1 MANIVYNDLSK
12 SPFVVEYEGF
22 SLYFSSA
29 FHKNKFIKNIDNYIK
44 EETLK
49 FQNRYKV
56 NISMFDIFI
65 IAYYNKCETRG
76 FRVFRDN
83 LLLSPDKIFKNMM
96 L

>member
-1 MANIVYNDLSK
+1 MANKVYNDLK
-12 SPFVVEYEGF
+12 ESPFKVDFEGF
-22 SLYFSSA
+22 ELYFSSA
-29 FHKNKFIKNIDNYIK
+29 FHRNKFKKNINDYIK

-56 NISMFDIFI
+56 NITMQDVFI
-65 IAYYNKCETRG
+65 IAYYKKCETRG

-83 LLLSPDKIFKNMM
+83 LLLSSDKIFKNVM

>member
-1 MANIVYNDLSK
+1 MANKVYNDLK
-12 SPFVVEYEGF
+12 ESPFKVDFEGF
-22 SLYFSSA
+22 ELYFSSA
-29 FHKNKFIKNIDNYIK
+29 FHRNKFKKNIHNYIK

-56 NISMFDIFI
+56 NITMQDVFI
-65 IAYYNKCETRG
+65 IAYYKKCETRG

-83 LLLSPDKIFKNMM
+83 LLLSSDKIFRNVM

>member
-1 MANIVYNDLSK
+1 MANKVYNDLTK
-12 SPFVVEYEGF
+12 SPFKVDFEGF
-22 SLYFSSA
+22 ELYFSSA
-29 FHKNKFIKNIDNYIK
+29 FHRNKFKKNIHDYIR

-56 NISMFDIFI
+56 NITMPDVFI
-65 IAYYNKCETRG
+65 IAYYKKCETRG

-83 LLLSPDKIFKNMM
+83 LLLSSDKIFKNVM

>member
-1 MANIVYNDLSK
+1 MANKVYNDLSK
-12 SPFVVEYEGF
+12 SPFKVDFEGF
-22 SLYFSSA
+22 ELYFSSA
-29 FHKNKFIKNIDNYIK
+29 FHRNKFKKNINDYIK

-56 NISMFDIFI
+56 NITMQDVFI
-65 IAYYNKCETRG
+65 IAYYKKCETRG

-83 LLLSPDKIFKNMM
+83 LLLSSDKIFKNVM

>member
-1 MANIVYNDLSK
+1 MANKVYNDLK
-12 SPFVVEYEGF
+12 ESPFKVDFEGF
-22 SLYFSSA
+22 ELYFSSA
-29 FHKNKFIKNIDNYIK
+29 FHRNKFKKNINNYIK

-56 NISMFDIFI
+56 NITMADVFI
-65 IAYYNKCETRG
+65 IAYYKKCETRG

-83 LLLSPDKIFKNMM
+83 LLLSSDKIFKNVM

>member
-1 MANIVYNDLSK
+1 MANKVYNDLK
-12 SPFVVEYEGF
+12 ESPFKVDFEGF
-22 SLYFSSA
+22 ELYFSSA
-29 FHKNKFIKNIDNYIK
+29 FHRNKFKKNIHNYIK

-56 NISMFDIFI
+56 NITMEDVFI
-65 IAYYNKCETRG
+65 IAYYKKCETRG

-83 LLLSPDKIFKNMM
+83 LLLSSDKIFKNVM

>member
-1 MANIVYNDLSK
+1 MANKVYNDLTK
-12 SPFVVEYEGF
+12 SPFKVDYEGF
-22 SLYFSSA
+22 ELYFSSA
-29 FHKNKFIKNIDNYIK
+29 FHRNKFKKNIHNYIK

-56 NISMFDIFI
+56 NITMIDVFI
-65 IAYYNKCETRG
+65 IAYYKKCETRG

-83 LLLSPDKIFKNMM
+83 LLLSSDKIFKNVM

>member
-1 MANIVYNDLSK
+1 MANKVYNDLSK
-12 SPFVVEYEGF
+12 SPFVVDYEGF
-22 SLYFSSA
+22 ELYFSSA
-29 FHKNKFIKNIDNYIK
+29 FHKNKFKRNINDYIK

-56 NISMFDIFI
+56 NIAMNDIFI
-65 IAYYNKCETRG
+65 IAYYKKCETRG

-83 LLLSPDKIFKNMM
+83 LLLSSDKIFKNVM

>member
-1 MANIVYNDLSK
+1 MANIVYNDLAK
-12 SPFVVEYEGF
+12 SPFVVDYEGF

-29 FHKNKFIKNIDNYIK
+29 FHKNKFKKNIDEYIK

-49 FQNRYKV
+49 FQHRYKV
-56 NISMFDIFI
+56 NVSMTDIFI
-65 IAYYNKCETRG
+65 IAYYKKCENRG

-83 LLLSPDKIFKNMM
+83 LLLSPDKLFKNIM

>member
-1 MANIVYNDLSK
+1 MANKVYNDLK
-12 SPFVVEYEGF
+12 ESPFKVDFEGF
-22 SLYFSSA
+22 ELYFSSA
-29 FHKNKFIKNIDNYIK
+29 FHRNKFKKNINNYIK

-56 NISMFDIFI
+56 NITMQDVFI
-65 IAYYNKCETRG
+65 IAYYKKCETRG

-83 LLLSPDKIFKNMM
+83 LLLSSDKIFKNVM

>member
-12 SPFVVEYEGF
+12 SPFKVEYEGF
-22 SLYFSSA
+22 ELYFSSA
-29 FHKNKFIKNIDNYIK
+29 FHKNKFKNKISDYIK

-49 FQNRYKV
+49 FQHRYKV
-56 NISMFDIFI
+56 NVTMIDVFV
-65 IAYYNKCETRG
+65 IAFYKKCENRG

-83 LLLSPDKIFKNMM
+83 LLLSPDKLFRNIM

>member
-1 MANIVYNDLSK
+1 MANKVYNDLTK
-12 SPFVVEYEGF
+12 SPFKVDYEGF
-22 SLYFSSA
+22 ELYFSSA
-29 FHKNKFIKNIDNYIK
+29 FHRNKFKRNIHDYIR

-56 NISMFDIFI
+56 NITMIDVFI
-65 IAYYNKCETRG
+65 IAYYKKCENRG

-83 LLLSPDKIFKNMM
+83 LLLSPDKVFKNMM

>member
-1 MANIVYNDLSK
+1 MANKVYNDLSK
-12 SPFVVEYEGF
+12 SPFKVDFEGF
-22 SLYFSSA
+22 ELYFSSA
-29 FHKNKFIKNIDNYIK
+29 FHRNKFKKNIHNYIK

-56 NISMFDIFI
+56 NITMQDVFI
-65 IAYYNKCETRG
+65 IAYYKKCETRG

-83 LLLSPDKIFKNMM
+83 LLLSSDKIFKNVM

>member
-1 MANIVYNDLSK
+1 MANKVYNDLK
-12 SPFVVEYEGF
+12 ESPFKVDFEGF
-22 SLYFSSA
+22 ELYFSSA
-29 FHKNKFIKNIDNYIK
+29 FHRNKFKKNIHDYIR

-56 NISMFDIFI
+56 NITMQDVFI
-65 IAYYNKCETRG
+65 IAYYKKCETRG

-83 LLLSPDKIFKNMM
+83 LLLSSDKIFKNVM

>member
-65 IAYYNKCETRG
+65 IAYYKKCETRG

>member
-1 MANIVYNDLSK
+1 MANKVYNDLRE

-29 FHKNKFIKNIDNYIK
+29 FHKNKFKKNIDNYIK

-56 NISMFDIFI
+56 RISMIDVFIF
-65 IAYYNKCETRG
+65 AYYKKCETRG
-76 FRVFRDN
+76 FRIFRDN
-83 LLLSPDKIFKNMM
+83 LLLSPDKIFKNIM

>member
-1 MANIVYNDLSK
+1 MANKVYNDLSE
-12 SPFVVEYEGF
+12 SPFKVDFEGF
-22 SLYFSSA
+22 ELYFSSA
-29 FHKNKFIKNIDNYIK
+29 FHRNKFIKNIKQYVK

-56 NISMFDIFI
+56 NISMIDVFI
-65 IAYYNKCETRG
+65 IAYYKKCETRG

-83 LLLSPDKIFKNMM
+83 LLLSSNKIFKNVM

>member
-12 SPFVVEYEGF
+12 SPFKVEHEGF
-22 SLYFSSA
+22 ELYFSSA
-29 FHKNKFIKNIDNYIK
+29 FHKNKFIRNISEYIK

-49 FQNRYKV
+49 FQHRYKV
-56 NISMFDIFI
+56 NIIMPDVFI
-65 IAYYNKCETRG
+65 IAYYKKCETRG

-83 LLLSPDKIFKNMM
+83 LLLSSDKVFKNIM